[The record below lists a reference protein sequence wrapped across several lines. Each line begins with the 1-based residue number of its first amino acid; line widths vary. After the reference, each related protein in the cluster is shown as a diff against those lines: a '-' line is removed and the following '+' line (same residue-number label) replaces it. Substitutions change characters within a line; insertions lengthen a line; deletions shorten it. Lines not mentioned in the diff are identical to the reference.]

1 LIFSILDK
9 EENEWIEKI
18 QTEIK
23 LFVTEFKPI
32 QDDNIIEVLDGRLH
46 FAVKDQLEYM
56 TRGAD
61 TTVGE
66 YAKILLKDLT
76 DYIAF
81 NWQKKDSSNFHQIT
95 EILNK
100 EEILKRERDS
110 NISDLEAEIK
120 LFVTEFKPIQDDNI
134 IEVLDG
140 RLHFAV
146 KDRLEYM
153 ARTADM
159 TIGKSAKILLKDVR
173 DYVESNWS
181 TEKFSD
187 YV

>member
-1 LIFSILDK
+1 MNK

-18 QTEIK
+18 QEEIK

-32 QDDNIIEVLDGRLH
+32 SDDNI
-46 FAVKDQLEYM
+46 
-56 TRGAD
+56 
-61 TTVGE
+61 
-66 YAKILLKDLT
+66 
-76 DYIAF
+76 
-81 NWQKKDSSNFHQIT
+81 
-95 EILNK
+95 
-100 EEILKRERDS
+100 
-110 NISDLEAEIK
+110 AEI
-120 LFVTEFKPIQDDNI
+120 
-134 IEVLDG
+134 LDG

-159 TIGKSAKILLKDVR
+159 TIGESAKILLKDVK

-181 TEKFSD
+181 TEEFSK

>member
-1 LIFSILDK
+1 LNK

-18 QTEIK
+18 QEEVK

-32 QDDNIIEVLDGRLH
+32 SDDNIAEVLDGRLH
-46 FAVKDQLEYM
+46 FAVKDRLEYM
-56 TRGAD
+56 TRGAKI
-61 TTVGE
+61 TVGE
-66 YAKILLKDLT
+66 SAKILLKDIT
-76 DYIAF
+76 DYIEF
-81 NWQKKDSSNFHQIT
+81 NWQKKDTSNFHQIS

-100 EEILKRERDS
+100 EEGLKREGNSD
-110 NISDLEAEIK
+110 ISDLEAEIK
-120 LFVTEFKPIQDDNI
+120 LFVTEFKPITDDNI
-134 IEVLDG
+134 IEILDG

-159 TIGKSAKILLKDVR
+159 TIGESAKILLKDVK

-181 TEKFSD
+181 TEEFSK

>member
-1 LIFSILDK
+1 
-9 EENEWIEKI
+9 
-18 QTEIK
+18 
-23 LFVTEFKPI
+23 
-32 QDDNIIEVLDGRLH
+32 
-46 FAVKDQLEYM
+46 M
-56 TRGAD
+56 
-61 TTVGE
+61 
-66 YAKILLKDLT
+66 
-76 DYIAF
+76 
-81 NWQKKDSSNFHQIT
+81 
-95 EILNK
+95 
-100 EEILKRERDS
+100 KRERDS

-146 KDRLEYM
+146 KDRLEHM

-159 TIGKSAKILLKDVR
+159 TIGESAKILLKDVR

-181 TEKFSD
+181 TEKFSN